1 MEVSPF
7 LFEWLVELNIIEQ
20 NENDNFIP
28 DKIIFLLCGGKYFDR
43 ILYSLQNAYNKYYNL
58 HLDFLEKLKD
68 LNPISVEQK
77 NIENLVRFNNWKIIF
92 DLLSHFGNRNIE
104 NINDDNIDNFSDIN
118 NIQSFNINNLDINK
132 NYEYCNS
139 PYELFLI
146 SLCRNFK
153 VSIKQ
158 SEKLLSSNRKYLSI
172 ICNKYVIQE

>member
-28 DKIIFLLCGGKYFDR
+28 DDIIYLLCGGKYFDR

-77 NIENLVRFNNWKIIF
+77 NIENLEKFNNWKIIF

-139 PYELFLI
+139 PY
-146 SLCRNFK
+146 
-153 VSIKQ
+153 
-158 SEKLLSSNRKYLSI
+158 
-172 ICNKYVIQE
+172 